1 MALTA
6 TANQATVDL
15 ITKTLYM
22 TKPKMIY
29 IQPNRSNLKYSVVEV
44 ANGDLTVFDKYVSL
58 VQNVSVPCPKVVVY
72 CRTIDIVISVWNYFR
87 PRIPD
92 VHTESCPV
100 SMFHGATAEAKKK
113 YVLSEFPKPDSRVRI
128 VIATVAFGMGI
139 NVKDIRTVINY
150 GVPTS
155 LEDFVQES
163 GRAGRDGADAESILY
178 HSKALQGR
186 GTDTAML
193 GYCSKDIE
201 CRRRHLVDY
210 FRLGNCEEF
219 EAPGAKLASPCCDL
233 CSTQQHE
240 FEVIQIE
247 NCVQDVIDSETFYIQ
262 L

>member
-1 MALTA
+1 MQSSFPSFAL
-6 TANQATVDL
+6 
-15 ITKTLYM
+15 KWG
-22 TKPKMIY
+22 
-29 IQPNRSNLKYSVVEV
+29 YS
-44 ANGDLTVFDKYVSL
+44 AGL
-58 VQNVSVPCPKVVVY
+58 
-72 CRTIDIVISVWNYFR
+72 
-87 PRIPD
+87 PD

-100 SMFHGATAEAKKK
+100 SMFHGVTAEAKKK

-155 LEDFVQES
+155 SEDLVQES
-163 GRAGRDGADAESILY
+163 GRAGRDEADAESILY

-193 GYCSKDIE
+193 RYCSKDIE
-201 CRRRHLVDY
+201 CRRRHLADY
-210 FRLGNCEEF
+210 FR
-219 EAPGAKLASPCCDL
+219 
-233 CSTQQHE
+233 Q

-247 NCVQDVIDSETFYIQ
+247 NCVQDVIDGETFYIQ